1 MNMNRRNLL
10 KALGLSAVGVATV
23 PLWMDAWTS
32 DDLPSDTTQLNED
45 HKLVLAAM
53 VDTYIPSGE
62 IPGAKE
68 LEVDQFI
75 VAMVGGCFQ
84 KETQKEFLA
93 GFNDLHEISSEAYGN
108 SFNKLS
114 ASQRVELLSQLESTE
129 KDPDKTINF
138 VPFIKDLTISGY
150 MSSKYI
156 MENHLGYE
164 FVPGRFNGSFPVEKS
179 VYRNA

>member
-1 MNMNRRNLL
+1 MNRRNLL
-10 KALGLSAVGVATV
+10 KVLGLSAVGVATV
-23 PLWMDAWTS
+23 PLWMDGWTS
-32 DDLPSDTTQLNED
+32 DDLPADTTGLDED
-45 HKLVLAAM
+45 QKLVLAAM

-68 LEVDQFI
+68 LEVDHFI
-75 VAMVGGCFQ
+75 LAMVGGCFQ
-84 KETQKEFLA
+84 KETQEEFLT
-93 GFNDLHEISSEAYGN
+93 GFNGLHQSSTEAYGS
-108 SFNKLS
+108 SFDQLS
-114 ASQRVELLSQLESTE
+114 TQQRVELLIKLEATE